1 MVRFALVLE
10 YEGTNYSGFQIQ
22 NNAPSIQEE
31 LEEAIARFAGERVRV
46 KAAGRTDAGVHAKG
60 QVAAFDLDEEREPE
74 TVTAALNH
82 HLPDDIVVKEAHL
95 VDDRFDPRRDALSR
109 FYRYTIYSGT
119 TRAPLLR
126 RTVARI
132 SAPVS
137 IKRMQSAAKEFV
149 GVHDFR
155 NFAGP
160 LEKPGASTVR
170 EVYESRVRRED
181 ELIYIEIEG
190 NAFLPHQVRRMAG
203 ALADVGRGKLRP
215 SDMREML
222 DANPNETVAHSLP
235 AQGLCLVAVKYDD
248 FPPEADK
255 R

>member
-10 YEGTNYSGFQIQ
+10 YEGTNYSGFQHQ

-31 LEEAIARFAGERVRV
+31 IEKAIARFTGENVRV

-60 QVAAFDLDEEREPE
+60 QVVAFDLDKDQEPE
-74 TVTAALNH
+74 TITPALNH
-82 HLPDDIVVKEAHL
+82 HLPDDIAVQQAHR
-95 VDDRFDPRRDALSR
+95 VDDRFDPRRDARSR
-109 FYRYTIYSGT
+109 LYRYSIHTGT
-119 TRAPLLR
+119 APAPLLR

-132 SAPVS
+132 AGRLS
-137 IKRMQSAAKEFV
+137 IGRMQSAAREFV

-160 LEKPGASTVR
+160 LEKPEASTVR
-170 EVYESRVRRED
+170 EVYESRVRRKD
-181 ELIYIEIEG
+181 ELIHIEIEG
-190 NAFLPHQVRRMAG
+190 SAFLPHQVRRMAG
-203 ALADVGRGKLRP
+203 ALVDVGRGKLTKA
-215 SDMREML
+215 DIQQML
-222 DANPNETVAHSLP
+222 EASPIELVAHSLP
-235 AQGLCLVAVKYDD
+235 AQGLCLVAEKYND